1 MINLRTFLR
10 KTFPL
15 AAVVFKR
22 TRSVLS
28 RVRLGDGDVRVFDE
42 IMHENRWQD
51 AESASGTGSRLEQ
64 TEKIRNGIPP
74 MLSRLKAQ
82 SLLDAPCGD
91 FNWMRLVDLH
101 GIRYI
106 GLDVVVPLIEACQRT
121 YGGPTRRFQVGNILT
136 DPLPRADVI
145 LSRDCL
151 VHLSYK
157 HAFAALRNFRLSG
170 ATYLLTTT
178 YISRKQNWNIVTGK
192 WRPLNLQARPFKF
205 PPPTELL
212 VEGSTE
218 CDGECADKSLGL
230 WPLASLALP

>member
-1 MINLRTFLR
+1 MVNPKKFLR
-10 KTFPL
+10 RTFPL
-15 AAVVFKR
+15 AAGVFKR

-28 RVRLGDGDVRVFDE
+28 RVRHGDGNVGVFDE

-51 AESASGTGSRLEQ
+51 AESVSGSGSRLEQ

-74 MLSRLKAQ
+74 MLSRLGAQ

-101 GIRYI
+101 GVRYT
-106 GLDVVVPLIEACQRT
+106 GLDLVVPLIEYCQRT
-121 YGGPTRRFQVGNILT
+121 YGGPTRSFQVGNILA

-145 LSRDCL
+145 LNRDCL

-157 HAFAALRNFRLSG
+157 HVFSALQNFRLSG

-178 YISRKQNWNIVTGK
+178 YISRKRNWNIVTGD
-192 WRPLNLQARPFKF
+192 WRPLNLQARPFNF
-205 PPPTELL
+205 PPPTDLL
-212 VEGSTE
+212 LEGSTE
-218 CDGECADKSLGL
+218 CDGEFADKSLGL
-230 WPLASLALP
+230 WPLASLAPP